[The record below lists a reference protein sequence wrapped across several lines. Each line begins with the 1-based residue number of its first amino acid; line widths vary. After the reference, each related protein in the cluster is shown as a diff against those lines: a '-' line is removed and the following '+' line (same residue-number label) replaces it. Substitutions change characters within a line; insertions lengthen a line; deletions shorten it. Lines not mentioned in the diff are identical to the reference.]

1 MTLTRI
7 DCQFYRGAAAESA
20 SFAALNPARKPG
32 SIVAAGSS
40 AGRESLGGQVA
51 CKLAL
56 EHFVDGVLEFF
67 DPAGQSGNGGDI
79 TLEVLESA
87 FRRANSS
94 VYQFG
99 HQLAAGG
106 RLAASLIGVVIQNSV
121 VATGR
126 VGSGSAYLYRAGE
139 LFPFFEQRS
148 QGSEVFIGANSV
160 VSVELASV
168 PIEETDTIFVFSETL
183 SVELESDL
191 LDFLDGADLRSSRLC
206 SEVIGYLFPEIASVS
221 FGMVLGVGPD
231 TIYLS
236 EALPQYVK

>member
-7 DCQFYRGAAAESA
+7 DCQFFRNKAAESA
-20 SFAALNPARKPG
+20 SFAALNPASKPG
-32 SIVAAGSS
+32 SIVAAGAS

-51 CKLAL
+51 YKLAL
-56 EHFVDGVLEFF
+56 EHFVDGVLEYF
-67 DPAGQSGNGGDI
+67 DTSISNGVSSDI

-87 FRRANSS
+87 FRRANTS

-106 RLAASLIGVVIQNSV
+106 RLAASLIGIVIENNV

-126 VGSGSAYLYRAGE
+126 VGNGSAYLYRGSE
-139 LFPFFEQRS
+139 LFPFFEQRIAGTEVYI
-148 QGSEVFIGANSV
+148 GSNSV

-168 PIEETDTIFVFSETL
+168 PIEESDTIFVFSESLTP
-183 SVELESDL
+183 ELEGDL

-206 SEVIGYLFPEIASVS
+206 DEAVGYLFPEIAGIS

-236 EALPQYVK
+236 EALPQHVK